1 MSANFPLIVV
11 LVLSIIWLWHM
22 SKLST
27 ICLTCANFPLVVGIV
42 PQVVGSVLML
52 FCWWDICLLSSAY
65 LFTCFLV
72 AKLSSSSSSSLVEL
86 STALIL
92 IISTHPTPTHPRDSS
107 NDTLL
112 DFLGR

>member
-65 LFTCFLV
+65 LFTCLLAYLFTCLLAYLLTCFL
-72 AKLSSSSSSSLVEL
+72 AYLLTCFLHSLV
-86 STALIL
+86 I
-92 IISTHPTPTHPRDSS
+92 
-107 NDTLL
+107 
-112 DFLGR
+112 

>member
-65 LFTCFLV
+65 LFTCLLAYLFTCFL
-72 AKLSSSSSSSLVEL
+72 AY
-86 STALIL
+86 
-92 IISTHPTPTHPRDSS
+92 
-107 NDTLL
+107 LL
-112 DFLGR
+112 PCLFAYLLPSFLGYLITCLLV